1 MTSSEPKMLLWIPQM
16 TLPELFMKR
25 PSTKRWEY
33 GLGLFLAYWWNAYL
47 IPVRIDPGILISTW
61 SWSECVLD
69 VPKFSGPG
77 PGRSWISQ
85 IFPVL
90 VRFGPRF
97 LKIFGS
103 GPVLNFSKFFV
114 PGPVWFY
121 LLYLITW
128 FVFFETFQNDHKIT
142 LPQNY
147 FTAYP
152 DSRPSFRNLCSCLD
166 ADVFFSINSINFRV
180 FEIIYLCS
188 PEISEN
194 FCRTFITIFSKVLF
208 WW

>member
-1 MTSSEPKMLLWIPQM
+1 MMTSLQTKWGINSATHVVLDNHKVKNFRRCMTSSEPKMLLWIPQM

-47 IPVRIDPGILISTW
+47 IPVRIDPGILKSTW

-77 PGRSWISQ
+77 PSRSWISQ

-90 VRFGPRF
+90 VRFGPGF

-103 GPVLNFSKFFV
+103 GPVRKLI
-114 PGPVWFY
+114 PGAP
-121 LLYLITW
+121 
-128 FVFFETFQNDHKIT
+128 ET
-142 LPQNY
+142 
-147 FTAYP
+147 
-152 DSRPSFRNLCSCLD
+152 
-166 ADVFFSINSINFRV
+166 NSGAGR
-180 FEIIYLCS
+180 
-188 PEISEN
+188 
-194 FCRTFITIFSKVLF
+194 
-208 WW
+208 